1 MKPRFTMFY
10 TDHTFVDDGKDV
22 EVVFKVPEVWA
33 YAPKDGMQGV
43 IVHRADGK
51 LVPHDGR
58 DIYVV
63 LPSGEPMA
71 TNDLGPLLR
80 SIGIAKYGLQIP
92 TVEFDEV
99 RERMRAYRRNHEEGI

>member
-1 MKPRFTMFY
+1 MFY
-10 TDHTFVDDGKDV
+10 PDETILDDGEDV
-22 EVVFKVPEVWA
+22 EVTFKVPRAWLDA
-33 YAPKDGMQGV
+33 SKDGMQGV
-43 IVHRADGK
+43 ITHREDGK

-63 LPSGEPMA
+63 LPNGEPMA

-80 SIGIAKYGLQIP
+80 SMGIAKYGLQIP

-99 RERMRAYRRNHEEGI
+99 RERMRAYRRNHEEGN